1 MWRLYFSKRG
11 YFISRNTIAAAF
23 TMKLLVLS
31 FAPPE
36 TWRNEL
42 QTKKLEGEDWQ
53 IFRKKIL
60 ERGNYTCVYC
70 DYLSQKYQIADHI
83 DGNPENNAESNM
95 QVICQMCNLIKHSG
109 QWCVVQNI
117 VDLYRRSKYNQN
129 AIIRITRKMRDE
141 GARDIEI
148 LRVLELQEKVL
159 FRMGV
164 SYLKRLF
171 GFISSRQ
178 PQQKEMY
185 YNWLQYHKKEIRNV

>member
-1 MWRLYFSKRG
+1 M
-11 YFISRNTIAAAF
+11 
-23 TMKLLVLS
+23 
-31 FAPPE
+31 
-36 TWRNEL
+36 

-109 QWCVVQNI
+109 QGCVVQNI